1 MLDNSRRAFS
11 GYLPFLPFAGGFDNE
26 MRAAMVAVLVAMGV
40 ATLLSLYVSWKQSKE
55 LAKLERA
62 AEDVATIL
70 SQERHHHDYFE
81 AQEIARAEA
90 ASESSEST
98 CASMPAL
105 VPASDNDN
113 DINGN
118 GNDNNDIN
126 NDINGNDNNNNMIDD
141 DDDDIHILS
150 ASPKKSAKSVK
161 KSAKSAIAAK
171 K

>member
-11 GYLPFLPFAGGFDNE
+11 GFLPFLPIVGGFDNE

-40 ATLLSLYVSWKQSKE
+40 ATVLSLYVSWKQSKE

-70 SQERHHHDYFE
+70 RQERHHHDYFE
-81 AQEIARAEA
+81 AQDVAREA

-98 CASMPAL
+98 SASMPAL
-105 VPASDNDN
+105 VPASDTN
-113 DINGN
+113 DI
-118 GNDNNDIN
+118 NNDIN
-126 NDINGNDNNNNMIDD
+126 NDIINNINNNNDNIDNDNIDD
-141 DDDDIHILS
+141 DDDGIHILS
-150 ASPKKSAKSVK
+150 TPPPKKSAKSAK

-171 K
+171 Q